1 MSVPA
6 SLDLET
12 LQRYS
17 DENLAELVRH
27 VARAGEHTTISEQDG
42 LLLVAGSHAQPG
54 PYRNFAMRLTNELS
68 AAETIER
75 AQAFFTQRQRSFVL
89 WVRMHADKDIERLA
103 AWEPL
108 EQEGLPQYAAFE
120 PFAEPAAA
128 FGVRVAVPS
137 TAKERDDFL
146 IVNADGWGLDGMP
159 YELARQM
166 LFEPSMLDAPNV
178 VALLAYMTA
187 EPAATCMTIAT
198 PGCAGGYWG
207 ATARFARRQGLWRL
221 LVTRAFN
228 RSFERGAQVVVCQAS
243 RMNEANTL
251 RLGFREI
258 SRYRRYLVA
267 T

>member
-1 MSVPA
+1 MS
-6 SLDLET
+6 STLDLDT

-27 VARAGEHTTISEQDG
+27 VARSGEHTTISEREG
-42 LLLVAGSHAQPG
+42 LLLVSGSHAQPG
-54 PYRNFAMRLTNELS
+54 PYRNVALRLTDELP
-68 AAETIER
+68 AAEAIAR
-75 AQAFFTQRQRSFVL
+75 AEAFFVERQRSFVF
-89 WVRMHADKDIERLA
+89 WVRMHADQDIDELA

-108 EQEGLPQYAAFE
+108 EPEGLPQYAALE
-120 PFAEPAAA
+120 PFDEPAPA
-128 FGVRVAVPS
+128 FGVQVVSPVTDELR
-137 TAKERDDFL
+137 RDFL
-146 IVNADGWGLDGMP
+146 MVNADGWGLDGMP

-178 VALLAYMTA
+178 IAVMAYLTA

-228 RSFERGAQVVVCQAS
+228 RSFERGARVVVCQAS

-251 RLGFREI
+251 RLGFREV
-258 SRYRRYLVA
+258 SRYKRYLVTA
-267 T
+267 A